1 MQRESISF
9 AGVAV
14 RILAALLLVYGTW
27 NPFGVSFYDWAIAP
41 LMGGA
46 ATPGPAAAKFLAGI
60 ALLAGWA
67 VFVTAT
73 RRSLGLWGAL
83 LALAFTGGVI
93 WLLISYDLVSAR
105 SSRGI
110 ANVVLVCLGLCLGIG
125 LSWSFLSR
133 RISGQVDTDVV
144 E

>member
-27 NPFGVSFYDWAIAP
+27 NPFGVSFYDWALEP
-41 LMGGA
+41 LLGG
-46 ATPGPAAAKFLAGI
+46 TPTEGPAAAKFLVGVV
-60 ALLAGWA
+60 LLAGWA
-67 VFVTAT
+67 VFLTAT

-83 LALAFTGGVI
+83 LALALTAGVI
-93 WLLISYDLVSAR
+93 WLLISYKLVSAS
-105 SSRGI
+105 SSRGM
-110 ANVVLVCLGLCLGIG
+110 ANVVLISLGLCLGVG
-125 LSWSFLSR
+125 LSWSFISR